1 MYIHFSLKRSY
12 RLFGGSIET
21 MASFNENID
30 KLFQD
35 NPYSK
40 EISDLENL
48 MKEKNSQ
55 IEDNITF
62 YKDIRSAIKNKL
74 NKQSEASTLLN
85 SFQNQ
90 NEQMQKNEKK
100 RETIEMKM
108 KENAEEKE
116 KHKKDISEISGFMKK
131 QEEIIQLHQSKWEN
145 LKVVRDSKNKELEKI
160 KNEEILWKQ
169 KREKWSQKNTETY
182 AEHMSKNEALKTS
195 IRSMSYEL
203 GCVNNQNTIDQS
215 ITYLKSYISQN
226 FEDQKLEEET
236 VRKRQGDLH
245 KNLNELRE
253 KLMDLWSKSSLSLD
267 SDTLNTARS
276 EAPLPPPN
284 EPSQTEV
291 ESLSASEQI
300 SQFSEADC
308 NDRPPTPQSPPLPR
322 SYDDFDENCQKTS
335 SPEQNHNISSSSF
348 ESDIP
353 DSHASEKNSQ
363 EIRKSKDGET
373 DVNEMISSS
382 ELFNPEKDDA
392 NNQNQPLASQK
403 QGDNQC
409 PVENL
414 VPSDAQVTQ
423 PPNGM
428 NNITQSNPPL
438 TPTNA
443 DANVVAD
450 APAMTTDS
458 EIQDGGETATTVS
471 EVGSKLNAEQG
482 STISTE
488 HTSVGTSA
496 CNSAST
502 STSLVSTQLFKPSTT
517 ECDLQSQMNDDDEF
531 NLVSERFEASS
542 NKEKGPSSVSIYRPV
557 VEAISPFKSS
567 SEGEGGNKVANHVV
581 DDGIDYVKKGKGKV
595 GKRPL
600 DESSSAVSRLIKA
613 QKMVSQTTS
622 SKTNKPQQPREPV
635 RIQRKSQLHD
645 FNMEG
650 EYSNILLKNCCI
662 LCAKLCNKRSNS
674 NLRFHFLTMCPKMKP
689 FLQEL
694 GCGEWACVLC
704 SHHSDNLFELSQHVL
719 STHKN
724 ELTFCSVC
732 NQLVFLADLKLH
744 MRDHLLE
751 IDASP
756 LECNKCDNVY
766 PNATEFF
773 LHLLNIHGFLKN
785 QVTKVVAKRHLKYDN
800 VLSVLAVTC
809 KKSNTM

>member
-1 MYIHFSLKRSY
+1 
-12 RLFGGSIET
+12 
-21 MASFNENID
+21 MATFNENID

-40 EISDLENL
+40 EMTDLENL

-62 YKDIRSAIKNKL
+62 YKDIRSAIKNKI

-100 RETIEMKM
+100 RETIELKM
-108 KENAEEKE
+108 KENAEQKE
-116 KHKKDISEISGFMKK
+116 KHEKDISEISGFMKK

-169 KREKWSQKNTETY
+169 KREKWSQKKTETY

-195 IRSMSYEL
+195 IRSLSYEL
-203 GCVNNQNTIDQS
+203 GCVNNQNSIDQS
-215 ITYLKSYISQN
+215 ITFLKNYISQN
-226 FEDQKLEEET
+226 LEDQKLEEET

-245 KNLNELRE
+245 KDLNELRK
-253 KLMDLWSKSSLSLD
+253 KLIDLWSKSSLSLE

-276 EAPLPPPN
+276 EAPLPPPH
-284 EPSQTEV
+284 EPSQNEV

-322 SYDDFDENCQKTS
+322 SYDDF
-335 SPEQNHNISSSSF
+335 EQNHNMSSSSF

-353 DSHASEKNSQ
+353 DSHAAEKNSQ
-363 EIRKSKDGET
+363 EMKKSKDGET
-373 DVNEMISSS
+373 DVNEMNSSS
-382 ELFNPEKDDA
+382 ELFSPEKDDA
-392 NNQNQPLASQK
+392 NNQKQPLASQK
-403 QGDNQC
+403 QGENQC

-414 VPSDAQVTQ
+414 VPSNAQVTQ
-423 PPNGM
+423 PPNVM
-428 NNITQSNPPL
+428 DNITQSNPPL

-443 DANVVAD
+443 DANVVED

-471 EVGSKLNAEQG
+471 DVGSRLNAEQG
-482 STISTE
+482 STMSTE

-496 CNSAST
+496 CTSAST
-502 STSLVSTQLFKPSTT
+502 STSLVSTQLFVPSTT

-542 NKEKGPSSVSIYRPV
+542 NQDKGPSSGSIYRPV

-567 SEGEGGNKVANHVV
+567 SEGEGGNKVANHVA

-600 DESSSAVSRLIKA
+600 DESTSAVSRLVKA

-622 SKTNKPQQPREPV
+622 LKTNKQQQPREPV

-645 FNMEG
+645 FSLEG
-650 EYSNILLKNCCI
+650 EYSNILLKNSCI
-662 LCAKLCNKRSNS
+662 LCCKSCNKLSNS
-674 NLRFHFLTMCPKMKP
+674 NLKFHLLNMCPKMKP

-694 GCGEWACVLC
+694 GCGEWSCVLC

-719 STHKN
+719 SSHKN

-732 NQLVFLADLKLH
+732 NQLVYLADLKLH

-773 LHLLNIHGFLKN
+773 QHLLNIHGFLKN
-785 QVTKVVAKRHLKYDN
+785 QVTKVVAKCHLRYDN